1 MVTDTK
7 HLRKEFRLFHRYIA
21 HNIISK
27 AGHYNQVTNMDAF
40 IIYKAAMEEPLNLN
54 YIILK
59 EMADV
64 RNYNTR
70 ALPFGALLTKI
81 FLHFHVDIEYQ
92 PSQGLDED
100 DMDIEGN
107 PNIIPLQMFKGK
119 KGDER
124 VHEEEHDHEEASLM
138 KIKQQQ
144 EIIQNQRRHEDYI
157 NRLGDLYEEQNQR
170 VHRIGNLCDTMR
182 EENSQQFSNMH
193 ADLEGLWNVLGPH
206 PPPPPFDPALAPP
219 RPPLPPR
226 PSLLMMPQRG
236 RRFD

>member
-1 MVTDTK
+1 MTIQKTWAPEFKERYIIMGHEFEKNYFEKYTHQMMAPMTHSDGLTSDQPLPKRLYTKFGKSFYCNLEVGNLDNIKYTVDSRVRGKNIVLNPTILSKITGITNEGEYIFISKPSHLDKYVSKKWLYEVLAGEGTTMVTDTK

-70 ALPFGALLTKI
+70 ALPFGALLTKM

-92 PSQGLDED
+92 PS
-100 DMDIEGN
+100 
-107 PNIIPLQMFKGK
+107 
-119 KGDER
+119 
-124 VHEEEHDHEEASLM
+124 
-138 KIKQQQ
+138 
-144 EIIQNQRRHEDYI
+144 
-157 NRLGDLYEEQNQR
+157 
-170 VHRIGNLCDTMR
+170 
-182 EENSQQFSNMH
+182 
-193 ADLEGLWNVLGPH
+193 
-206 PPPPPFDPALAPP
+206 
-219 RPPLPPR
+219 
-226 PSLLMMPQRG
+226 
-236 RRFD
+236 